1 MQLKWIEDF
10 LALAET
16 GSLSR
21 AAELR
26 SVTHPAF
33 GRRIQALETWAGT
46 ALIERGRN
54 PVRLTPA
61 GALFRD
67 TAAQLAA
74 SLRDSRL
81 EMQSEAGRQARSVS
95 FATGRTL
102 ARTILADLLVR
113 LRPVLREAEVRIAT
127 ASLADTARR
136 LERNET
142 DFMLGYHHP
151 LLAVRL
157 DGRQFQFA
165 TLASDKLVPVSRA
178 DAAGAPLYPVAPGKP
193 VPLLAYARSL
203 ALGRLLEDHLSQHR
217 AAPLLVRR
225 IECDSADALNE
236 YVLKGL
242 GVAWLP
248 WSMVAADCRRGVLV
262 SLGGRS
268 DEIAFEVRLYRSRAR
283 LADLAEAA
291 WEATANRKA

>member
-1 MQLKWIEDF
+1 
-10 LALAET
+10 
-16 GSLSR
+16 
-21 AAELR
+21 
-26 SVTHPAF
+26 
-33 GRRIQALETWAGT
+33 
-46 ALIERGRN
+46 
-54 PVRLTPA
+54 
-61 GALFRD
+61 
-67 TAAQLAA
+67 
-74 SLRDSRL
+74 
-81 EMQSEAGRQARSVS
+81 MQSEAGRQARSVS

-113 LRPVLREAEVRIAT
+113 LRPILREAEVRIAT

-178 DAAGAPLYPVAPGKP
+178 DAAGAPLFSVTAGKP
-193 VPLLAYARSL
+193 VPLLTYERSL

-217 AAPLLVRR
+217 AAPLLARR
-225 IECDSADALNE
+225 IECDSADALSE

-248 WSMVAADCRRGVLV
+248 WSMVHGECKAGRMALAGDRRMEV
-262 SLGGRS
+262 R
-268 DEIAFEVRLYRSRAR
+268 FEVRLSRPKRR
-283 LADLAEAA
+283 LHALAEEVWQAA
-291 WEATANRKA
+291 LHR